1 MSTQDATEGL
11 QNNKKKGSKNGPN
24 LYQFLDHLRD
34 HFGVHSGARID
45 SKVGPKMGQV
55 FLTHR
60 RDPPSCTRWPRA
72 APLALPKVGS
82 ACLGLYDKN
91 GKPVLQSKTHSVS
104 AKMPEDAPRWPKGG
118 PRLPKRFHID
128 SRWTAFGSFFRF

>member
-1 MSTQDATEGL
+1 
-11 QNNKKKGSKNGPN
+11 
-24 LYQFLDHLRD
+24 
-34 HFGVHSGARID
+34 
-45 SKVGPKMGQV
+45 MGQV

-82 ACLGLYDKN
+82 ACLGLSDKN

-128 SRWTAFGSFFRF
+128 SRWTAFGSFFRFKVLALSISDFRAGGMRGAIALRPCLRILLCSRQFAG